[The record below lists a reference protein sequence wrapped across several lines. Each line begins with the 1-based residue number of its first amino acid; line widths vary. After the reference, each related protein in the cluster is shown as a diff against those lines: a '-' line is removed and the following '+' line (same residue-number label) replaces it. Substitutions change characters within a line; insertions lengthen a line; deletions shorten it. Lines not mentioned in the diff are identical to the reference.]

1 MDAVAFPLSPAPFLD
16 DDLDFGDFT
25 FVSAP
30 QPQPPTAAF
39 ATFDDDW
46 GDFVASGLGSDAGTS
61 APTTVPAAA
70 PSSSPW
76 EKPRGPLPLSL
87 FGADADDDGQE
98 EEEGSAGPP
107 PMATAPQCALS
118 VPSNGSRPADL
129 KDLIAGLYGSQP
141 PHTADAVPQ
150 VKACCF
156 FILSCLVCASERAPP
171 SPSRDP
177 SSIRSTDPTRPPR
190 PGNSAAAA
198 RIRVGSPSDSLSPA
212 PQTLDPPLVV
222 PPPPPCSGA

>member
-25 FVSAP
+25 FTSA
-30 QPQPPTAAF
+30 PQPPTAAF
-39 ATFDDDW
+39 DW

-61 APTTVPAAA
+61 APTATPAAA
-70 PSSSPW
+70 PSSPW

-98 EEEGSAGPP
+98 EEEGPTGPP

-171 SPSRDP
+171 SASRDP
-177 SSIRSTDPTRPPR
+177 SSIRSPALPIRPALRGRAIRLPLLGFAWARPQICSPR
-190 PGNSAAAA
+190 RPK
-198 RIRVGSPSDSLSPA
+198 P
-212 PQTLDPPLVV
+212 
-222 PPPPPCSGA
+222 

>member
-25 FVSAP
+25 FASAP
-30 QPQPPTAAF
+30 QQQPPTTAF
-39 ATFDDDW
+39 AAFDDDW
-46 GDFVASGLGSDAGTS
+46 GDFVARGLGSDAGTS
-61 APTTVPAAA
+61 APTAAPAAA

-87 FGADADDDGQE
+87 FGVDADDDGQE
-98 EEEGSAGPP
+98 EEEGPAGPP

-177 SSIRSTDPTRPPR
+177 SSIRSPALPIRPALRGQAIRPPLLGFAWAR
-190 PGNSAAAA
+190 PQ
-198 RIRVGSPSDSLSPA
+198 IRSPRRPK
-212 PQTLDPPLVV
+212 P
-222 PPPPPCSGA
+222 